1 MYELSFSFTCIKESL
16 TWCTYM
22 IHYGV
27 SIGCE
32 SNRVAKKQNQEIT
45 SYTALSLDCNT
56 SFVQL
61 VSTLSFHEKKSS
73 WITVEQMLGLT
84 AKLKENSLLL
94 PLK

>member
-1 MYELSFSFTCIKESL
+1 
-16 TWCTYM
+16 M

-32 SNRVAKKQNQEIT
+32 SNCVANKLNQMTT

-61 VSTLSFHEKKSS
+61 VSTLSFHGKKK
-73 WITVEQMLGLT
+73 VQLDYEAGL
-84 AKLKENSLLL
+84 
-94 PLK
+94 